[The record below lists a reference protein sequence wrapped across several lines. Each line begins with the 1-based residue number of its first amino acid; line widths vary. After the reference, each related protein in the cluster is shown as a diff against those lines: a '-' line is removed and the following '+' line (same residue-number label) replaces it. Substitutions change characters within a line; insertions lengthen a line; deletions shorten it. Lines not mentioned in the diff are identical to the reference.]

1 MCICHRIQVNMNLT
15 GKEIGLE
22 AFPGSIKSK
31 SGTIIDRLHPTS
43 KPCSR
48 TIAIP
53 SGDHLMVEWRGHC
66 RPSSVQAGKEAVGN
80 ADSPSRSKDNNAKI
94 PAGNSMLALAV
105 PCFWKRSQG
114 SLSLMASTGESG

>member
-1 MCICHRIQVNMNLT
+1 MCVCHQIQVNMSLT
-15 GKEIGLE
+15 GKEVGLE
-22 AFPGSIKSK
+22 VFPESIKGK
-31 SGTIIDRLHPTS
+31 SRTIIDRLHPMS

-48 TIAIP
+48 TTAIP

-80 ADSPSRSKDNNAKI
+80 ADSPSRSEDNAKI

-105 PCFWKRSQG
+105 PCYWKPGQG